1 MVEVQRLE
9 DAERRRTNEKER
21 RLAEQ
26 LRIMKEKQEITE
38 KIAARAFAQS
48 YLNTL
53 VPTIFDNLINNGF
66 FHDKIEAEI
75 NASFLPWLSSE
86 VEKNLE
92 RAKVAK
98 KIVDGKILQIDTR
111 YHIEFSK

>member
-26 LRIMKEKQEITE
+26 LRIVKEKQDITE

-75 NASFLPWLSSE
+75 NTSFLPWLSSE

-92 RAKVAK
+92 RAKVAR
-98 KIVDGKILQIDTR
+98 KIVDGKFFLYNNR
-111 YHIEFSK
+111 YH

>member
-21 RLAEQ
+21 RIAEE
-26 LRIMKEKQEITE
+26 LRIVKEKQEVTE

-75 NASFLPWLSSE
+75 NTSFLPWLSSE
-86 VEKNLE
+86 VEKNME
-92 RAKVAK
+92 RTKVAR
-98 KIVDGKILQIDTR
+98 KIVDGKS
-111 YHIEFSK
+111 F

>member
-9 DAERRRTNEKER
+9 DAERRRTSEKER

-26 LRIMKEKQEITE
+26 SRILKEKQDITE

-53 VPTIFDNLINNGF
+53 VPTIFDNLMYF
-66 FHDKIEAEI
+66 F
-75 NASFLPWLSSE
+75 
-86 VEKNLE
+86 
-92 RAKVAK
+92 
-98 KIVDGKILQIDTR
+98 
-111 YHIEFSK
+111 

>member
-21 RLAEQ
+21 RIAEQ
-26 LRIMKEKQEITE
+26 LRIVKEKQEITE

-53 VPTIFDNLINNGF
+53 VPTIFDNLTNNGF

-75 NASFLPWLSSE
+75 NSSFLPWLSSE
-86 VEKNLE
+86 VLKNLE
-92 RAKVAK
+92 RSNVAR
-98 KIVDGKILQIDTR
+98 KIVDGNFLQVYIR
-111 YHIEFSK
+111 YHIAFSK

>member
-9 DAERRRTNEKER
+9 DAERRRTSEKER

-26 LRIMKEKQEITE
+26 SRILKEKQDITE

-75 NASFLPWLSSE
+75 NKDFLPWLSTE

-92 RAKVAK
+92 RAKVSRK
-98 KIVDGKILQIDTR
+98 LLDGKYKFL
-111 YHIEFSK
+111 